1 MRPPGVPST
10 YPPGAMRPLSGGMP
24 MRPPVQQ
31 APTPAPRPVTPVPM
45 GQPTPHGMQPP
56 MQAMQPRP
64 MPMQPMPMHM
74 QPRPVGG
81 QVRRGTP
88 VWLWI
93 VIGVTFLVLVGA
105 AMAISQHNGKND
117 DHGGG
122 SSSSRPM
129 LDGDRVA
136 AGLYHLR
143 LPFGFVETSN
153 AVPAA
158 EGLET
163 HSYTGSLGDGLAT
176 IVTMAISEDITTQ
189 ADSDLEDGCGD
200 LGRNFFGG
208 GLHTSRAITGHG
220 SQRFRC
226 TIGGG
231 GQTAEA
237 ALYTTSRG
245 AVIVFFS
252 ASESDFDDLAAARD
266 ELFDTRVEEPGG

>member
-1 MRPPGVPST
+1 MQHPSS
-10 YPPGAMRPLSGGMP
+10 ALP
-24 MRPPVQQ
+24 MHP
-31 APTPAPRPVTPVPM
+31 
-45 GQPTPHGMQPP
+45 
-56 MQAMQPRP
+56 MQPRP
-64 MPMQPMPMHM
+64 MPMPMHM
-74 QPRPVGG
+74 QPRPLGG
-81 QVRRGTP
+81 HVRRGTP

-93 VIGVTFLVLVGA
+93 VIGVVFLGLVAA
-105 AMAISQHNGKND
+105 AMAIAAHNDKKHDD
-117 DHGGG
+117 DHGTT
-122 SSSSRPM
+122 SSSSGHPM
-129 LDGDRVA
+129 LDGERVG
-136 AGLYHLR
+136 AGLYHVR
-143 LPFGFVETSN
+143 LPFGFIETPN

-176 IVTMAISEDITTQ
+176 IVTMAIDEDITTQ

-208 GLHTSRAITGHG
+208 GLHSSRAIVGHG

-237 ALYTTSRG
+237 ALYTTHRG

-252 ASESDFDDLAAARD
+252 TSEGAFDGLAAARD